1 MKKNEFKF
9 NELYGKFHEK
19 VANYLERMVGK
30 DESEDL
36 TQEVFMKIDKGL
48 KEFKG
53 KSTLSTWIYR
63 ISTNTA
69 LDRIRSRSFQKKTQK
84 VTLNESSNELEN
96 EEDNIL
102 IDETSL
108 SAEREAISNEMNECI
123 REFIDRLPIDYRT
136 VIILSEMKDLK
147 NQEIADILGV
157 SLDNAK
163 IRLHRARVRLKA
175 EFEAG
180 CDFYQD
186 EDGKLACDRKQKKS
200 ENQED

>member
-1 MKKNEFKF
+1 
-9 NELYGKFHEK
+9 
-19 VANYLERMVGK
+19 
-30 DESEDL
+30 
-36 TQEVFMKIDKGL
+36 MKINKGL

-53 KSTLSTWIYR
+53 KSSLSTWIYR
-63 ISTNTA
+63 ISTNAA
-69 LDRIRSRSFQKKTQK
+69 LDRIRSQSFQKKTQK
-84 VTLNESSNELEN
+84 VTLNGSSNDLEN
-96 EEDNIL
+96 EKDNIL

-123 REFIDRLPIDYRT
+123 REFVDRLPLDYRT

-147 NQEIADILGV
+147 NQEIADILGI
-157 SLDNAK
+157 SLDTAK
-163 IRLHRARVRLKA
+163 IRLHRARVRMKA